1 MRRSLVA
8 LLAGLVTMLVW
19 GAGTAAAEDPTAA
32 QVAEQA
38 AASGQA
44 AGAGSGSTQ
53 SQPSNQNIS
62 VRVLSPGD
70 DGDVTQT
77 NAVSSGA
84 SATNANDTS
93 QTAGQSQS
101 GSGIQ
106 VAGQD
111 SSSAQLAGALSSAS
125 QSGASNTNIPVR
137 VLSPGG
143 GGNVT
148 QSNSVESTAVAANA
162 NATAQDADQSQSGG
176 GCPCPGTGGI
186 QTADQS
192 ATNGQAA
199 LAASEAEQKGAE
211 NKNISVRVLSPGD
224 DGDVTQSNTV
234 SSAATAVNRNA
245 TSQTVDQDQSG
256 QSKCCPSGPNVQTA
270 DQDAESVQKAA
281 ALSSAEQKGATN
293 TNIPVR
299 VHSPGSGGD
308 VTQSNT
314 VTSAAAAA
322 NLNGTAQAVDQDQ
335 TGGSGPGIQTSDQ
348 SASNA
353 QAALAASLAIQSG
366 ASNTN
371 APVRV
376 GSAGDDGNVTQ
387 SNTVSSTAAAANLNA
402 TKQVASQSQ
411 TGSGTDKCCPS
422 GPAIQTIHQDADSKQ
437 AALAAS
443 AAVQEQGKQKDKCG
457 CPSGG
462 NTNIPVRVD
471 SPGGGGDVEQ
481 SNSVSSAATAANLN
495 TTRQAADQ
503 SQSGGTH
510 HSCCPSGPSI
520 QTIDQSASNAQA
532 ALAGSLAIQAGA
544 SNANMPVRVGSPG
557 GDGDVTQSNDVSSAA
572 AAGNLNA
579 TDQAASQVQ
588 AGGGTGKCCPSG
600 PSIQVI
606 GQSSESAQLAL
617 AKSAAVQLG
626 ASNRNEPVRVGSP
639 GGDGDV
645 RQSNDVSSLAAA
657 GNANTAWQTA
667 AQAQAGGGIAIQ
679 ALGQKAASFQLAG
692 AASAALQL
700 GASNRNAPV
709 RVDSPGGG
717 GNVSQSNTAA
727 SAALAGNLNQT
738 VQAAR
743 QVQQDGTGK
752 CCPDVSIQA
761 LGQLAVS
768 KQAAFAKSLAL
779 QAGGKGMCGC
789 PSGGNANAPVR
800 VHSSGGGGT
809 VTQSNSVASAAR
821 AANANATQQAAS
833 QIQAGSGI
841 AIQAL
846 GQAADSIQLA
856 AGLSLAAQI
865 AHGRRLF

>member
-8 LLAGLVTMLVW
+8 LLASLVTMLVW

-32 QVAEQA
+32 QVADQA
-38 AASGQA
+38 ATSGQA

-84 SATNANDTS
+84 SATNANHTS

-111 SSSAQLAGALSSAS
+111 ASSAQLAGALSSAS

-137 VLSPGG
+137 VLSPGN

-148 QSNSVESTAVAANA
+148 QSNSAESAAVAANS
-162 NATAQDADQSQSGG
+162 NATAQDVDQSQSGG

-199 LAASEAEQKGAE
+199 LAKSEAEQKGAE

-245 TSQTVDQDQSG
+245 TKQTVDQDQSG
-256 QSKCCPSGPNVQTA
+256 QRACCPSGPNVQTA

-299 VHSPGSGGD
+299 VHSPGGGGD
-308 VTQSNT
+308 VS
-314 VTSAAAAA
+314 
-322 NLNGTAQAVDQDQ
+322 
-335 TGGSGPGIQTSDQ
+335 
-348 SASNA
+348 
-353 QAALAASLAIQSG
+353 
-366 ASNTN
+366 
-371 APVRV
+371 
-376 GSAGDDGNVTQ
+376 Q
-387 SNTVSSTAAAANLNA
+387 SNTVSSAATAANLNA
-402 TKQVASQSQ
+402 TNQAASQSQ
-411 TGSGTDKCCPS
+411 AGSRTDKCCPS
-422 GPAIQTIHQDADSKQ
+422 GTAIQTIHQNADSKQ

-443 AAVQEQGKQKDKCG
+443 AAVQEQGKKDKCG

-462 NTNIPVRVD
+462 NTNNPVRVD

-510 HSCCPSGPSI
+510 RSCCPSGPSI

-572 AAGNLNA
+572 LAGNLNA
-579 TDQAASQVQ
+579 TEQTASQTQ
-588 AGGGTGKCCPSG
+588 AGGGTSKCCPSG
-600 PSIQVI
+600 PYVQVI
-606 GQSSESAQLAL
+606 GQSSENAQAAL

-645 RQSNDVSSLAAA
+645 TQSNDVSSLAAA
-657 GNANTAWQTA
+657 GNSNATWQTA

-743 QVQQDGTGK
+743 QVQQDGVDK

-768 KQAAFAKSLAL
+768 KQAAFAQSLAF
-779 QAGGKGMCGC
+779 QAGGKDTCGC
-789 PSGGNANAPVR
+789 PSGGNANTPVR

-809 VTQSNSVASAAR
+809 VMQSNSVASAAQ

-846 GQAADSIQLA
+846 GQAAHSIQLA
-856 AGLSLAAQI
+856 AALSLAAQI